1 MSLIICSNQFLENSG
16 DYHSAYSFHNHLSNT
31 LTLPEDSE
39 VAVQSVKINKNG
51 VFTINR
57 KTAIYLWFNKELVL
71 GTTALEQTTGYVHYA
86 RPHFDPS
93 DEDVL
98 EVSPDEFA
106 ARLQIGIN
114 NAINNPES
122 YGLNTCIAKSDATG
136 FKGFEFTFKQ
146 SKTNGVDISASL
158 VESDFDLTYLSGI
171 TADSVG
177 SGMTYTPATKTF
189 TALKSGAGSQKFYN
203 AALCKKPLS
212 LINGAIS
219 LDLGNA
225 ASTSWNLGL
234 VRSDA
239 NNSYY
244 PEYYYDL
251 INNESW
257 RPFDFYDF
265 VVQTGQASM
274 GGGGDRFLKIYHSV
288 NTFPGTNQTGL
299 IMKEIKYYNIVGNPF
314 YSATGVPYN
323 WSNNTSASNITDVS
337 IIIKNE
343 QVSVTVTDGTTVW
356 TLLDYDA
363 ALPKEQNFK
372 PVTETCRFLYGK
384 FHMSANASNKSLVL
398 TEYKAHTNIPYGD
411 ENVDWWSNLVLNG
424 QQLGAGLEVDS
435 RFYNDMTDATKYAQL
450 GLSGAGVLVDYQNI
464 MIFNPSTLYIPS
476 DLANGG
482 KLLGFPLQT
491 HIDPTSTSGTDNLFT
506 SFSVPSMKSNTS
518 VFVRLNNLGFNSYNA
533 GVGSQSKILYSLPRF
548 SNNGEESGT
557 GLYFEPHE
565 RIYLALNNPAP
576 LTINE
581 FSVDFVNENES
592 LATDLVGKSVV
603 LFHIRKRATL

>member
-1 MSLIICSNQFLENSG
+1 
-16 DYHSAYSFHNHLSNT
+16 

-39 VAVQSVKINKNG
+39 IAVQSVKINKNG

-122 YGLNTCIAKSDATG
+122 YGLNTCIAKSDASG

-158 VESDFDLTYLSGI
+158 VESDFDLTYLS
-171 TADSVG
+171 SLVPG

-189 TALKSGAGSQKFYN
+189 TALKSGGGNDKFYN
-203 AALCKKPLS
+203 VALCKKPLS
-212 LINGAIS
+212 LVNGAIS

-225 ASTSWNLGL
+225 ASVSWNLGL

-239 NNSYY
+239 DNSLA
-244 PEYYYDL
+244 PAYYYQQ

-257 RPFDFYDF
+257 RPMDFYDF
-265 VVQTGQASM
+265 VVQTGQATM
-274 GGGGDRFLKIYHSV
+274 GGGGTRLLKIYHSV
-288 NTFPGTNQTGL
+288 KEGNGIT
-299 IMKEIKYYNIVGNPF
+299 MKEIKYYDIVGNPF
-314 YSATGVPYN
+314 KASGPYN
-323 WSNNTSASNITDVS
+323 WSTNASALTDVS

-343 QVSVTVTDGTTVW
+343 QVSVTITDGTTVYK
-356 TLLDYDA
+356 LLEYDA

-384 FHMSANASNKSLVL
+384 FHMSANASDKTLVL
-398 TEYKAHTNIPYGD
+398 TEYKAHNNIPYGD

-424 QQLGAGLEVDS
+424 QQLGAGLEVDH
-435 RFYNDMTDATKYAQL
+435 RFYNDMTNATKYAQL

-482 KLLGFPLQT
+482 KLLGFPLET
-491 HIDPTSTSGTDNLFT
+491 NIDPTSTVGTDNLFT